1 MSESA
6 VITSALKN
14 TLINLQKVRGDQA
27 APSSGGDNAASHQAG
42 AVQDSV
48 ELSIDPSSLSSKAEE
63 LNANLAKIDE
73 NISILSNSLEA
84 LGEIEGK
91 VRGADRVI
99 GEAIQKLARDAGTGV
114 KTESDVLDGFK
125 ARFLEAIGGID
136 ALVAKQDGADVNLLR
151 GQALETNFTGFQN
164 SGYITQGSDL
174 TIEGLGLQD
183 VSFGKLNDIVALSD
197 SLRSSLEGIRGLAT
211 AVEIDLREIQTK
223 QDFAAGTVEA
233 LQVGAQGLDNL
244 GQTEEG
250 ANLLAQQASTL
261 LAGSDDPLIKEAQ
274 EELLNLF

>member
-1 MSESA
+1 MSGSA

-14 TLINLQKVRGDQA
+14 TLINLQKVRGDQVS
-27 APSSGGDNAASHQAG
+27 PSGNNAASQQAG
-42 AVQDSV
+42 TVQDSV

-63 LNANLAKIDE
+63 LNAKLAKIDE
-73 NISILSNSLEA
+73 NIGILSKSLET

-91 VRGADRVI
+91 VRGADRII

-114 KTESDVLDGFK
+114 KTDPEVLEGFK
-125 ARFLEAIGGID
+125 ARFLEAIDGID
-136 ALVAKQDGADVNLLR
+136 ALVAQRDDADVNLLR

-174 TIEGLGLQD
+174 TVEGLGLQEI
-183 VSFGKLNDIVALSD
+183 SFEKLNDIVGLSD

-223 QDFAAGTVEA
+223 QDFATGTVEA
-233 LQVGAQGLDNL
+233 LQAGAQGLDNL

-261 LAGSDDPLIKEAQ
+261 LAGSEDPLIKEAQ

>member
-1 MSESA
+1 MSGSA

-27 APSSGGDNAASHQAG
+27 SPSGNNAASQQAG

-63 LNANLAKIDE
+63 LNAKLAKIDE
-73 NISILSNSLEA
+73 NIGILSKSLETR
-84 LGEIEGK
+84 GEIEGK
-91 VRGADRVI
+91 VRGADRII

-114 KTESDVLDGFK
+114 KTDPEVLEGFK
-125 ARFLEAIGGID
+125 ARFLEAIDGID
-136 ALVAKQDGADVNLLR
+136 ALVAQRDDADVNLLR

-174 TIEGLGLQD
+174 TVEGLGLQEI
-183 VSFGKLNDIVALSD
+183 SFEKLNDIVGLSD

-223 QDFAAGTVEA
+223 QDFATGTVEA
-233 LQVGAQGLDNL
+233 LQAGAQGLDNL

-261 LAGSDDPLIKEAQ
+261 LAGSEDPLIKEAQ

>member
-1 MSESA
+1 MSGSA

-14 TLINLQKVRGDQA
+14 TLINLQKIRGDEA
-27 APSSGGDNAASHQAG
+27 SPSGNSAASQQAG

-63 LNANLAKIDE
+63 LNAKLAKIDE
-73 NISILSNSLEA
+73 NIGILSKSLET
-84 LGEIEGK
+84 LGEVEGK
-91 VRGADRVI
+91 VRGADRII

-114 KTESDVLDGFK
+114 KTDPDVLEGFK
-125 ARFLEAIGGID
+125 ARFLEAIDGID
-136 ALVAKQDGADVNLLR
+136 ALVAQRDDADVNLLR

-174 TIEGLGLQD
+174 TVEGLGLQEI
-183 VSFGKLNDIVALSD
+183 SFEKLNDIVGLSD

-223 QDFAAGTVEA
+223 QDFATGTVEA
-233 LQVGAQGLDNL
+233 LQAGAQGLDNL

-261 LAGSDDPLIKEAQ
+261 LAGSEDPLIKEAQ

>member
-1 MSESA
+1 MSGSA

-27 APSSGGDNAASHQAG
+27 SPSGNNAASQQTG

-63 LNANLAKIDE
+63 LNAKLAKIDE
-73 NISILSNSLEA
+73 NISILSKSLET

-91 VRGADRVI
+91 VRGADRII

-114 KTESDVLDGFK
+114 KTAPDVLEGFK
-125 ARFLEAIGGID
+125 ASFLETIKDID
-136 ALVAKQDGADVNLLR
+136 ALVAQRDDADVNLLR

-174 TIEGLGLQD
+174 TIEGLGLQE
-183 VSFGKLNDIVALSD
+183 VSFEKLNDIVGLSD

-223 QDFAAGTVEA
+223 QDFAIGTVEA

-261 LAGSDDPLIKEAQ
+261 LAGSEDPLIKEAQ

>member
-1 MSESA
+1 MHG
-6 VITSALKN
+6 L
-14 TLINLQKVRGDQA
+14 LINLQKVRGDQVS
-27 APSSGGDNAASHQAG
+27 PSGNNAASQQAG
-42 AVQDSV
+42 TVQDSV

-63 LNANLAKIDE
+63 LNAKLAKIDE
-73 NISILSNSLEA
+73 NIGILSKSLET

-91 VRGADRVI
+91 VRGADRII

-114 KTESDVLDGFK
+114 KTDPEVLEGFK
-125 ARFLEAIGGID
+125 VRFLEAIDGID
-136 ALVAKQDGADVNLLR
+136 ALVAQRDDADVNLLR

-174 TIEGLGLQD
+174 TVEGLGLQEI
-183 VSFGKLNDIVALSD
+183 SFEKLNDIVGLSD

-223 QDFAAGTVEA
+223 QDFATGTVEA
-233 LQVGAQGLDNL
+233 LQAGAQGLDNL

-261 LAGSDDPLIKEAQ
+261 LAGSEDPLIKEAQ